1 MSGGAIE
8 LADEVCAIRRSLD
21 GLRHLAELAT
31 VLPTVDDTPSPSV
44 VVALAE
50 VISARLRLVEKALR
64 GSVDPSLL
72 LTPQNVAIGD
82 EGGVRLAA
90 WDAARRKAEAERQ
103 LRALEFEARALKRRR
118 RR

>member
-8 LADEVCAIRRSLD
+8 LADEVLTIRRSVD
-21 GLRHLAELAT
+21 ALRHLAELAT
-31 VLPTVDDTPSPSV
+31 SKPRMDDTPSPSV

-72 LTPQNVAIGD
+72 LTPHNVAIGD

-90 WDAARRKAEAERQ
+90 WDPSRRKAEAERQ
-103 LRALEFEARALKRRR
+103 LRALAFEERALKRRR